1 MNRSQLKIDI
11 VSDVVC
17 PWCAIGYKKLSEAI
31 TQLDDE
37 ISFEVNWKPYQLH
50 PEIPRGGFDKKEY
63 YKIKF
68 SESSGSSDKFN
79 FISKEGRKVGL
90 EFNFKK
96 SKNLPN
102 TFLAHRLL
110 WLCRS
115 KDMQDVIAEALFY
128 AYFTDGR
135 DVGNEDELIEISSE
149 NGLNKQEIR
158 DFFQSNIGHEEVL
171 REENRAREMN
181 IFSVPTYIFNKKYL
195 LVGGQESDTFKAY
208 IEKVIEVES
217 KNSKTL
223 NA

>member
-1 MNRSQLKIDI
+1 MNRNQVKIDI

-17 PWCAIGYKKLSEAI
+17 PWCAIGYKKLSKAM
-31 TQLDDE
+31 TQLDDK
-37 ISFEVNWKPYQLH
+37 ISFDVNWKPYELH
-50 PEIPRGGFDKKEY
+50 PEIPKEGFDKKEY

-68 SESSGSSDKFN
+68 GESSRSNDRFN
-79 FISKEGRKVGL
+79 FITKEAKKVGL

-110 WLCRS
+110 WFCRS
-115 KDMQDVIAEALFY
+115 KNMQDILAEALFH

-135 DVGNEDELIEISSE
+135 DVGNKDELIEISSE
-149 NGLNKQEIR
+149 NGLNREEIKE
-158 DFFQSNIGHEEVL
+158 FFQTNIGHKEVL

-208 IEKVIEVES
+208 ITKVIKVAS
-217 KNSKTL
+217 KNSKNL

>member
-17 PWCAIGYKKLSEAI
+17 PWCAIGYKKLSEAM

-37 ISFEVNWKPYQLH
+37 ISFEVNWKPYELH
-50 PEIPRGGFDKKEY
+50 PEIPKEGFDKKEY

-68 SESSGSSDKFN
+68 GESSGSNDKFN
-79 FISKEGRKVGL
+79 FISEEGKKVGL

-115 KDMQDVIAEALFY
+115 KDMQDVLAEALFH

-135 DVGNEDELIEISSE
+135 DVGNIDVLIEISSE
-149 NGLNKQEIR
+149 NGLNREEIKE
-158 DFFQSNIGHEEVL
+158 FFQTNIGHEEVL

>member
-17 PWCAIGYKKLSEAI
+17 PWCAIGYKKLSEAM
-31 TQLDDE
+31 TQLDDQ
-37 ISFEVNWKPYQLH
+37 ISFEVNWKPYELH
-50 PEIPRGGFDKKEY
+50 PEIPKEGFDKKEY

-68 SESSGSSDKFN
+68 GESSGSNDKFN
-79 FISKEGRKVGL
+79 FISEEGKKVGL

-115 KDMQDVIAEALFY
+115 KDMQDVLAEALFH

-135 DVGNEDELIEISSE
+135 DVGNTDELIEISSE
-149 NGLNKQEIR
+149 NGLNREEIKE
-158 DFFQSNIGHEEVL
+158 FFQTNIGHEEVL

-208 IEKVIEVES
+208 IKKVIEVES

>member
-11 VSDVVC
+11 VSDIVC
-17 PWCAIGYKKLSEAI
+17 PWCAIGYKKLSEAM

-50 PEIPRGGFDKKEY
+50 PEIPREGFDKKEY

-68 SESSGSSDKFN
+68 GESLGSSDKFN
-79 FISKEGRKVGL
+79 FISEEGRKVGL

-115 KDMQDVIAEALFY
+115 KGMQDVIAEALFY

>member
-17 PWCAIGYKKLSEAI
+17 PWCAIGYKKLSQAM
-31 TQLDDE
+31 TQMNE
-37 ISFEVNWKPYQLH
+37 EVNFIVNWKAYELH
-50 PEIPRGGFDKKEY
+50 PEIPAEGFDKKEY

-68 SESSGSSDKFN
+68 GESSGSNDRFN
-79 FISKEGRKVGL
+79 FISDEGKKVGI
-90 EFNFKK
+90 EFNFNK

-115 KDMQDVIAEALFY
+115 KNIQDTLAEALFH

-135 DVGNEDELIEISSE
+135 DIGDQDELIEIASE
-149 NGLNKQEIR
+149 YGLNREEIR
-158 DFFQSNIGHEEVL
+158 KFFKTNIGHDEVL
-171 REENRAREMN
+171 REESRAIEMN

-195 LVGGQESDTFKAY
+195 LVGGQEPDTFVAY
-208 IEKVIEVES
+208 MKKVIEVEV

>member
-1 MNRSQLKIDI
+1 MQTL
-11 VSDVVC
+11 
-17 PWCAIGYKKLSEAI
+17 AI
-31 TQLDDE
+31 TPSDSPLR
-37 ISFEVNWKPYQLH
+37 V
-50 PEIPRGGFDKKEY
+50 DKKEY

-68 SESSGSSDKFN
+68 GESSSSNEKFN
-79 FISKEGRKVGL
+79 FISEEGKKVGL
-90 EFNFKK
+90 KFNFKK

-115 KDMQDVIAEALFY
+115 KGMQDVIAEALFY

-135 DVGNEDELIEISSE
+135 DVGSEDELIEISSE

-195 LVGGQESDTFKAY
+195 LVGGQESDTFIAY

>member
-1 MNRSQLKIDI
+1 MNRNQVKIDI
-11 VSDVVC
+11 VSDIVC
-17 PWCAIGYKKLSEAI
+17 PWCAIGYKKLSEAM

-37 ISFEVNWKPYQLH
+37 ISFEVNWKPYELH
-50 PEIPRGGFDKKEY
+50 PEIPKEGFDKKEY

-68 SESSGSSDKFN
+68 GESSGSSDRFN
-79 FISKEGRKVGL
+79 FITEEAKKVGL

-115 KDMQDVIAEALFY
+115 KNKQDVLAEALFH
-128 AYFTDGR
+128 AYFSDGR
-135 DVGNEDELIEISSE
+135 DVGDKDELIEIASE
-149 NGLNKQEIR
+149 NGLNRKEIKE
-158 DFFQSNIGHEEVL
+158 FFLTNIGHEEVL
-171 REENRAREMN
+171 REENRVREMN

-208 IEKVIEVES
+208 ITKVIEVVS
-217 KNSKTL
+217 KNSKDL

>member
-17 PWCAIGYKKLSEAI
+17 PWCAIGYKKLSEAM
-31 TQLDDE
+31 TQLDDQ
-37 ISFEVNWKPYQLH
+37 ISFEVNWKPYELH
-50 PEIPRGGFDKKEY
+50 PEIPKEGFDKKEY

-68 SESSGSSDKFN
+68 GESSGSNDKFN
-79 FISKEGRKVGL
+79 FISEEGKKVGL

-110 WLCRS
+110 WFCRS
-115 KDMQDVIAEALFY
+115 KNMQDVLAEALFY

-135 DVGNEDELIEISSE
+135 NVGNKDELIEISSE
-149 NGLNKQEIR
+149 NGLNREEIKE
-158 DFFQSNIGHEEVL
+158 FFQTNIGHEEVL
-171 REENRAREMN
+171 REESRAREMN

-208 IEKVIEVES
+208 ITKVIEVES

>member
-1 MNRSQLKIDI
+1 MNRIQVKIDI

-17 PWCAIGYKKLSEAI
+17 PWCAIGYKKLSEAM

-37 ISFEVNWKPYQLH
+37 ISFDVNWKTYELH
-50 PEIPRGGFDKKEY
+50 PEIPKEGFDKKEY

-68 SESSGSSDKFN
+68 GESSESSNRFN
-79 FISKEGRKVGL
+79 FITEEAKKVGL

-110 WLCRS
+110 WFCRS
-115 KDMQDVIAEALFY
+115 KNKQDVLAQALFH
-128 AYFTDGR
+128 AYFSDGR
-135 DVGNEDELIEISSE
+135 DVGNKDELIEISSE
-149 NGLNKQEIR
+149 NGLNRKEIKE
-158 DFFQSNIGHEEVL
+158 FFQTNIGHKEVL
-171 REENRAREMN
+171 REENRAKEMN

-195 LVGGQESDTFKAY
+195 LVGGQEPDTFKAY
-208 IEKVIEVES
+208 INKVIEVES

>member
-17 PWCAIGYKKLSEAI
+17 PWCAIGYKKLSEAM

-37 ISFEVNWKPYQLH
+37 ISFEVNWKPYELH
-50 PEIPRGGFDKKEY
+50 PEIPKEGFDKKEY

-68 SESSGSSDKFN
+68 GESSGSNDKFN
-79 FISKEGRKVGL
+79 FISEEGKKVGL

-96 SKNLPN
+96 SKILPN

-115 KDMQDVIAEALFY
+115 KDMQDVLAEALFH

-135 DVGNEDELIEISSE
+135 DVGNTDELIEISSE
-149 NGLNKQEIR
+149 NGLNREEIKE
-158 DFFQSNIGHEEVL
+158 FFQTNIGHKEVL

-208 IEKVIEVES
+208 IKKVIEVES
-217 KNSKTL
+217 INSQTL

>member
-1 MNRSQLKIDI
+1 MNRNQVKIDI

-17 PWCAIGYKKLSEAI
+17 PWCAIGYKKLSEAM

-37 ISFEVNWKPYQLH
+37 ISFDVNWKPYELH
-50 PEIPRGGFDKKEY
+50 PEIPKEGFDKKEY

-68 SESSGSSDKFN
+68 GESSESSNRFN
-79 FISKEGRKVGL
+79 FITEEAKKVGL

-110 WLCRS
+110 WFCRS
-115 KDMQDVIAEALFY
+115 KNMQDVLAEALFH
-128 AYFTDGR
+128 AYFSDGR
-135 DVGNEDELIEISSE
+135 DVGDKDELIEISSE
-149 NGLNKQEIR
+149 NGLNREEIKE
-158 DFFQSNIGHEEVL
+158 FFQTNIGHKEVL
-171 REENRAREMN
+171 REENRAKEMN

-208 IEKVIEVES
+208 ITKVIEVES
-217 KNSKTL
+217 KNFKTL

>member
-17 PWCAIGYKKLSEAI
+17 PWCAIGYKKLSEAM
-31 TQLDDE
+31 TQMNE
-37 ISFEVNWKPYQLH
+37 EVNFIVNWKPYELH
-50 PEIPRGGFDKKEY
+50 PEIPAEGFDKKEY

-68 SESSGSSDKFN
+68 GESSGSNDRFN
-79 FISKEGRKVGL
+79 FISDEGKKVGI
-90 EFNFKK
+90 EFNFNK

-115 KDMQDVIAEALFY
+115 KNIQDILAEALFY
-128 AYFTDGR
+128 AYFTEGR
-135 DVGNEDELIEISSE
+135 DVGNKDVLIEIASE
-149 NGLNKQEIR
+149 NGLNREEIR
-158 DFFQSNIGHEEVL
+158 KFFQTNIGYDEVL

-195 LVGGQESDTFKAY
+195 LVGGQEPDTFVAY
-208 IEKVIEVES
+208 MKKVIEVEV

>member
-17 PWCAIGYKKLSEAI
+17 PWCAIGYKKLSEAM
-31 TQLDDE
+31 TQMNE
-37 ISFEVNWKPYQLH
+37 EVNFIVNWKPYELH
-50 PEIPRGGFDKKEY
+50 PEIPAEGFDKKEY

-68 SESSGSSDKFN
+68 GESSGSKDRFN
-79 FISKEGRKVGL
+79 FISDEGKKVGI
-90 EFNFKK
+90 EFNFNK

-110 WLCRS
+110 WLSRS
-115 KDMQDVIAEALFY
+115 KNIQDTLAEALFH

-135 DVGNEDELIEISSE
+135 DIGDQDELIEIASE
-149 NGLNKQEIR
+149 YGLNREEIR
-158 DFFQSNIGHEEVL
+158 KFFKTNIGHDEVL
-171 REENRAREMN
+171 REENRAKEMN

-195 LVGGQESDTFKAY
+195 LVGGQEPDTFVAY
-208 IEKVIEVES
+208 MKKVIEVEV

>member
-1 MNRSQLKIDI
+1 MNRNQVKIDI
-11 VSDVVC
+11 ISDVVC
-17 PWCAIGYKKLSEAI
+17 PWCAIGYKKLSEAM
-31 TQLDDE
+31 TQLDDD
-37 ISFEVNWKPYQLH
+37 ISFDINWKPYELH
-50 PEIPRGGFDKKEY
+50 PEIPKEGFDKKEY

-68 SESSGSSDKFN
+68 GESSESSNRFN
-79 FISKEGRKVGL
+79 FITEEAKKVGL

-110 WLCRS
+110 WFCRS
-115 KDMQDVIAEALFY
+115 KNKQHVLAEALFH
-128 AYFTDGR
+128 AYFSDGR
-135 DVGNEDELIEISSE
+135 DVGDKDELIEISSE
-149 NGLNKQEIR
+149 NGLNREEIKE
-158 DFFQSNIGHEEVL
+158 FFQTNIGHEEVL

-195 LVGGQESDTFKAY
+195 LVGGQEPDTFKAY
-208 IEKVIEVES
+208 INKVIEVES

>member
-17 PWCAIGYKKLSEAI
+17 PWCAIGYKKLSEAM

-50 PEIPRGGFDKKEY
+50 PEIPREGFDKKEY

-68 SESSGSSDKFN
+68 GESLGSSDKFN
-79 FISKEGRKVGL
+79 FISEEGRKVGL

-149 NGLNKQEIR
+149 NGLNKQEIKE
-158 DFFQSNIGHEEVL
+158 FFQTNIGHEEVL

-208 IEKVIEVES
+208 IKKVIEVES
-217 KNSKTL
+217 KNYKPL

>member
-17 PWCAIGYKKLSEAI
+17 PWCAIGYKKLSKAM

-37 ISFEVNWKPYQLH
+37 ISFKVNWKPYELH
-50 PEIPRGGFDKKEY
+50 PEIPKEGFDKKEY
-63 YKIKF
+63 YQIKF
-68 SESSGSSDKFN
+68 SESSGSNDKFN
-79 FISKEGRKVGL
+79 FISEEGKKVGL

-102 TFLAHRLL
+102 TLLAHRLL

-115 KDMQDVIAEALFY
+115 KDMQDVLAEALFH
-128 AYFTDGR
+128 AYFTEGR
-135 DVGNEDELIEISSE
+135 DIGNKNELIEISSE
-149 NGLNKQEIR
+149 NGLNKKEIKE
-158 DFFQSNIGHEEVL
+158 FFQTNIGHKEVL

-208 IEKVIEVES
+208 IKKVIEVES
-217 KNSKTL
+217 KNSKSL

>member
-17 PWCAIGYKKLSEAI
+17 PWCAIGYKKLSKAM

-37 ISFEVNWKPYQLH
+37 ISFEVNWKPYELH
-50 PEIPRGGFDKKEY
+50 PEIPKEGFDKKEY

-68 SESSGSSDKFN
+68 GESSGSNDKFN
-79 FISKEGRKVGL
+79 FISEEGKKVGL

-115 KDMQDVIAEALFY
+115 KDMQDVLAEALFH

-135 DVGNEDELIEISSE
+135 DVGNTDELIEISSE
-149 NGLNKQEIR
+149 NGLNREEVKE
-158 DFFQSNIGHEEVL
+158 FFQTNIGHQEVL

-208 IEKVIEVES
+208 IKKVIEVES

>member
-17 PWCAIGYKKLSEAI
+17 PWCAIGYKKLSEAM
-31 TQLDDE
+31 TQLDDQ
-37 ISFEVNWKPYQLH
+37 ISFEVNWKPYELH
-50 PEIPRGGFDKKEY
+50 PEIPKEGFDKKEY

-68 SESSGSSDKFN
+68 GESSGSNDKFN
-79 FISKEGRKVGL
+79 FISEEGKKVGL

-115 KDMQDVIAEALFY
+115 KDMQDVLAEALFH

-135 DVGNEDELIEISSE
+135 DVGNTDELIEISTE
-149 NGLNKQEIR
+149 NGLNREEIKE
-158 DFFQSNIGHEEVL
+158 FFQTNIGHEEVL

-208 IEKVIEVES
+208 IKKVIEVEL

>member
-1 MNRSQLKIDI
+1 MNSSQLKIDI
-11 VSDVVC
+11 VSDIVC
-17 PWCAIGYKKLSEAI
+17 PWCAIGYKKLFEAI
-31 TQLDDE
+31 TELGDE
-37 ISFEVNWKPYQLH
+37 INFEIKWKPYELH
-50 PEIPRGGFDKKEY
+50 PEIPEEGFDKKEY

-68 SESSGSSDKFN
+68 GESSGSKDRFN
-79 FISKEGRKVGL
+79 FISDEGKKVGI
-90 EFNFKK
+90 EFNFNK

-115 KDMQDVIAEALFY
+115 KNIQDTLAEALFH

-135 DVGNEDELIEISSE
+135 DIGDQDELIEIASE
-149 NGLNKQEIR
+149 NGLNKEEIR
-158 DFFQSNIGHEEVL
+158 NFFKTNIGHDEVL

-195 LVGGQESDTFKAY
+195 LVGGQEPDTFVAY
-208 IEKVIEVES
+208 MKKVIEVEV

>member
-1 MNRSQLKIDI
+1 MNRSRLKIDI

-17 PWCAIGYKKLSEAI
+17 PWCAIGYKKLSEAM
-31 TQLDDE
+31 TQMNE
-37 ISFEVNWKPYQLH
+37 EVNFIVNWKPYELH
-50 PEIPRGGFDKKEY
+50 PEIPAEGFDKKEY

-68 SESSGSSDKFN
+68 GESSGSNDRFN
-79 FISKEGRKVGL
+79 FISDEGKKVGI
-90 EFNFKK
+90 EFNFNK

-115 KDMQDVIAEALFY
+115 KNIQDTLAEALFH

-135 DVGNEDELIEISSE
+135 DIGDQDELIEIASE
-149 NGLNKQEIR
+149 YGLNREEIR
-158 DFFQSNIGHEEVL
+158 KFFKTNIGHDEVL

-195 LVGGQESDTFKAY
+195 LVGGQEPDTFVAY
-208 IEKVIEVES
+208 MKKVIEVEV

>member
-17 PWCAIGYKKLSEAI
+17 PWCAIGFKKLSQAM
-31 TQLDDE
+31 TQMNE
-37 ISFEVNWKPYQLH
+37 EVSFIVNWKPFELH
-50 PEIPRGGFDKKEY
+50 PEIPSKGFDKKEY

-68 SESSGSSDKFN
+68 GESSGANDRFN
-79 FISKEGRKVGL
+79 FISNEGKKVGI

-102 TFLAHRLL
+102 TLLAHRLL

-115 KDMQDVIAEALFY
+115 KNIQDIVAEALFH

-135 DVGNEDELIEISSE
+135 DIGNQDELIEIASE
-149 NGLNKQEIR
+149 NGLNRKEIR
-158 DFFQSNIGHEEVL
+158 KFFQTNIGRDEVL

-195 LVGGQESDTFKAY
+195 LVGGQEPDTFKAY
-208 IEKVIEVES
+208 MKKIMEVEV

-223 NA
+223 ND

>member
-17 PWCAIGYKKLSEAI
+17 PWCAIGYKKLSEAM
-31 TQLDDE
+31 TQLDDQ
-37 ISFEVNWKPYQLH
+37 ISFEVNWKPYELH
-50 PEIPRGGFDKKEY
+50 PEIPKEGFDKKEY

-68 SESSGSSDKFN
+68 GESSDSNDKFN
-79 FISKEGRKVGL
+79 FISEEGKKVGL

-115 KDMQDVIAEALFY
+115 KDMQDVLAEALFH

-135 DVGNEDELIEISSE
+135 DVGNTDELIEISSE
-149 NGLNKQEIR
+149 NGLNREEIKE
-158 DFFQSNIGHEEVL
+158 FFLTNIGHEEVL

-208 IEKVIEVES
+208 IKKVIEVES

>member
-1 MNRSQLKIDI
+1 MNALSIDI
-11 VSDVVC
+11 VSDIVC
-17 PWCAIGYKKLSEAI
+17 PWCAIGYKKLFEAM

-37 ISFEVNWKPYQLH
+37 ISFDVNWKPYELH
-50 PEIPRGGFDKKEY
+50 PEIPKEGFDKKEY

-68 SESSGSSDKFN
+68 GESSESSNRFN
-79 FISKEGRKVGL
+79 FITEEAKKVGL

-96 SKNLPN
+96 SRNLPN

-110 WLCRS
+110 WFCRS
-115 KDMQDVIAEALFY
+115 KNMQDVLAEALFY

-135 DVGNEDELIEISSE
+135 NVGNKDELIEISSE
-149 NGLNKQEIR
+149 NGLNREEIKE
-158 DFFQSNIGHEEVL
+158 FFQTNIGHEEVL
-171 REENRAREMN
+171 REESRAREMN

-208 IEKVIEVES
+208 ITKVIEVES

>member
-17 PWCAIGYKKLSEAI
+17 PWCAIGYKKLSEAM
-31 TQLDDE
+31 TQLDDQ
-37 ISFEVNWKPYQLH
+37 ISFEVNWKPYELH
-50 PEIPRGGFDKKEY
+50 PEIPKEGFDKKEY

-68 SESSGSSDKFN
+68 GETSGASDKFN
-79 FISKEGRKVGL
+79 FISEEGKKVGL

-115 KDMQDVIAEALFY
+115 KDMQDVLAEALFH

-135 DVGNEDELIEISSE
+135 DIGNTDELIEISTE
-149 NGLNKQEIR
+149 NGLNREEIKE
-158 DFFQSNIGHEEVL
+158 FFQTNIGHEEVI

-208 IEKVIEVES
+208 IKKVIEVES

>member
-1 MNRSQLKIDI
+1 MNRNQVKIDI
-11 VSDVVC
+11 ISDVVC
-17 PWCAIGYKKLSEAI
+17 PWCAIGYKKLSEAM
-31 TQLDDE
+31 TQLDDD
-37 ISFEVNWKPYQLH
+37 ISFDINWKPYELH
-50 PEIPRGGFDKKEY
+50 PEIPKEGFDKKEY

-68 SESSGSSDKFN
+68 GESSGSSDRFN
-79 FISKEGRKVGL
+79 FITEEAKKVGL

-110 WLCRS
+110 WFCRS
-115 KDMQDVIAEALFY
+115 KNKQHVLAEALFH
-128 AYFTDGR
+128 AYFSDGR
-135 DVGNEDELIEISSE
+135 DVGDKDELIEISSE
-149 NGLNKQEIR
+149 NGLNREEIKE
-158 DFFQSNIGHEEVL
+158 FFQTNIGHEEVL

-208 IEKVIEVES
+208 INKVIEVES

>member
-17 PWCAIGYKKLSEAI
+17 PWCAIGYKKLSEAM
-31 TQLDDE
+31 TQLEDQ
-37 ISFEVNWKPYQLH
+37 ISFEVNWKPYELH
-50 PEIPRGGFDKKEY
+50 PEIPKEGFDKKEY

-68 SESSGSSDKFN
+68 GESSGSNDKFN
-79 FISKEGRKVGL
+79 FISEEGKKVGL

-115 KDMQDVIAEALFY
+115 KDMQDVLAEALFH

-135 DVGNEDELIEISSE
+135 DVGNTDELIEISSE
-149 NGLNKQEIR
+149 NGLNREEVKE
-158 DFFQSNIGHEEVL
+158 FFQTNIGHQEVL

-195 LVGGQESDTFKAY
+195 LVGGQESDTFEAY
-208 IEKVIEVES
+208 IKKVIEVES
-217 KNSKTL
+217 KNSQTL

>member
-17 PWCAIGYKKLSEAI
+17 PWCAIGYKKLSEAM

-37 ISFEVNWKPYQLH
+37 ISFDVNWKPYELH
-50 PEIPRGGFDKKEY
+50 PEIPKEGFNKKEY

-68 SESSGSSDKFN
+68 GESSSSNEKFN
-79 FISKEGRKVGL
+79 FISEEGKKVGL
-90 EFNFKK
+90 KFNFKK

-171 REENRAREMN
+171 REENRAREMK

-208 IEKVIEVES
+208 I
-217 KNSKTL
+217 
-223 NA
+223 